1 MEVHMRVVI
10 IGAVAGGT
18 SAAAKAR
25 RNLEDA
31 EIVIYEKDSFISYS
45 GCSMPYFIGGVI
57 KDRDDL
63 SPRDPQFFK
72 SKYNVDVKIGHEVL
86 SIDSATKSIQV
97 KELSTGRIFT
107 DAYDKL
113 ILSTGAKAWVP
124 PIEGADLPH
133 VFTLRNL
140 TNMDHIVA
148 FVAEKNP
155 TNVVIIGTGFIGLEC
170 CENFVHLGMTVT
182 MIEKLPSVT
191 PNMDEDV
198 GLLIQDH
205 LTEKHVKVYTNAGT
219 AAIEPTQVRLEDGTV
234 IPAELVIVS
243 TGIKPEVALAK
254 EAGVELGPTG
264 AISVTPTMETSIPDI
279 YACGDCA
286 EHYHLITGKPVW
298 RPLGST
304 ANKTGRIAGDAA
316 TGGDLAFRG
325 ILGTGIFKVFDLSVA
340 MTGLT
345 ERDAIA
351 EGYDVEVCHNTK
363 SNKPEN
369 MGGQDMLIKAMADRS
384 TGKML
389 GAQIVGKDG
398 VDKRIDVFA
407 TALTYGALAEDLFH
421 LDLAYS
427 PPFSNTKDPVM
438 YTGMILDNAIRKGRK
453 LILPKEL
460 DKIKESGQKVQII
473 DTRVPTQYM
482 EDHLEDAISIPHE
495 QVRSVLSNEN
505 ELDKEALTVTYC
517 NKGVTGNAVQNI
529 LLNKGFKNVANLSGG
544 HKNYRNPKK
553 K

>member
-1 MEVHMRVVI
+1 MRIVV

-45 GCSMPYFIGGVI
+45 GCSMPYFIGGVLTN
-57 KDRDDL
+57 REEL
-63 SPRDPQFFK
+63 SPRDPQYFK
-72 SKYNVDVKIGHEVL
+72 EKYNVDVKIGHEVL
-86 SIDSATKSIQV
+86 TIDSATKSMQV
-97 KELSTGRIFT
+97 KELATDKIFT
-107 DAYDKL
+107 DYYDKL

-124 PIEGADLPH
+124 PIVGADLPH
-133 VFTLRNL
+133 VFTLRTL
-140 TNMDHIVA
+140 TNMDRIVA
-148 FVAEKNP
+148 FIAEKHPKNA
-155 TNVVIIGTGFIGLEC
+155 VIIGTGFVGLEC
-170 CENFVHLGMTVT
+170 CENFSHLGMAVT
-182 MIEKLPSVT
+182 MIEKLPHVT

-198 GLLIQDH
+198 SLLIQDH
-205 LTEKHVKVYTNAGT
+205 LAEKHIKVYTDAGT

-254 EAGVELGPTG
+254 AAGVELGPTG
-264 AISVTPTMETSIPDI
+264 AISVSPTMETSIPDI
-279 YACGDCA
+279 YACGDCS
-286 EHYHLITGKPVW
+286 EQYHVITGKPVW

-304 ANKTGRIAGDAA
+304 ANKTGRIAGDVAA
-316 TGGDLAFRG
+316 GGDSAFRG
-325 ILGTGIFKVFDLSVA
+325 VLGTGIFKVFDLAVA

-351 EGYDVEVCHNTK
+351 EGYDVEVCHNIK
-363 SNKPEN
+363 SSKPEN
-369 MGGQDMLIKAMADRS
+369 MGGQDMLIKAVADRA

-398 VDKRIDVFA
+398 VDKRIDVFV

-427 PPFSNTKDPVM
+427 PPFSNSKDPVM

-460 DKIKESGQKVQII
+460 TKVQESGQKVQII
-473 DTRVPTQYM
+473 DTRVANQYA

-495 QVRSVLSNEN
+495 KVREVIETSDT
-505 ELDKEALTVTYC
+505 LDKEALTVTYC
-517 NKGVTGNAVQNI
+517 NKGNTGNAVQNI

-544 HKNYRNPKK
+544 HKTFRQQKK

>member
-1 MEVHMRVVI
+1 MRIVV

-25 RNLEDA
+25 RNMEDA

-45 GCSMPYFIGGVI
+45 TCSMPYFISGVI
-57 KDRDDL
+57 PNREEL

-72 SKYNVDVKIGHEVL
+72 EKYNVDVKIGHEVL
-86 SIDSATKSIQV
+86 AIDAAAKSLQV
-97 KELSTGRIFT
+97 KELSTGKVFT
-107 DAYDKL
+107 DKYDKL

-124 PIEGADLPH
+124 PIIGADLPH
-133 VFTLRNL
+133 VFTLRTL
-140 TNMDHIVA
+140 SDMDRIVSFIA
-148 FVAEKNP
+148 KKHPKNA
-155 TNVVIIGTGFIGLEC
+155 VIIGTGFIGLEC
-170 CENFVHLGMTVT
+170 CENFSHLGMTVT

-198 GLLIQDH
+198 GVLIQDH
-205 LTEKHVKVYTNAGT
+205 LTEKQVKVYTNAGT
-219 AAIEPTQVRLEDGTV
+219 VAIEPAQVLLEDGTA

-243 TGIKPEVALAK
+243 TGIKPEVTLAK
-254 EAGVELGPTG
+254 AAGVELGPTG
-264 AISVTPTMETSIPDI
+264 AISVTPTMETSLPDI

-316 TGGDLAFRG
+316 TGGDLTFRG
-325 ILGTGIFKVFDLSVA
+325 ILGTGIFKVFDLTVA

-345 ERDAIA
+345 ERDALA
-351 EGYDVEVCHNTK
+351 EGYDIEICHNIK
-363 SNKPEN
+363 SSKPEN
-369 MGGQDMLIKAMADRS
+369 MGGQDMLIKAVADRAN
-384 TGKML
+384 GKML

-407 TALTYGALAEDLFH
+407 TAMTYGALAEDLFH

-453 LILPKEL
+453 LILPKAL
-460 DKIKESGQKVQII
+460 DKIKASEQKVQII
-473 DTRVPTQYM
+473 DTRVASQYA
-482 EDHLEDAISIPHE
+482 EGHLEDAISIPHE
-495 QVRSVLSNEN
+495 KVRSVLANEN
-505 ELDKEALTVTYC
+505 ELDKEAFTVTYC
-517 NKGVTGNAVQNI
+517 NKGITGNAVQNI
-529 LLNKGFKNVANLSGG
+529 LLNNGFKNVSNLSGG
-544 HKNYRNPKK
+544 HRNYKASKK
-553 K
+553 EKD

>member
-1 MEVHMRVVI
+1 MRIIV

-25 RNLEDA
+25 RNREDA

-45 GCSMPYFIGGVI
+45 SCSMPYYIGGMI
-57 KDRDDL
+57 QSRGDL
-63 SPRDPQFFK
+63 SPRDPLFFK
-72 SKYNVDVKIGHEVL
+72 EKYNVDVKIGHEVL
-86 SIDSATKSIQV
+86 SIDSANKSMQV
-97 KELSTGRIFT
+97 KELATGKIFADT
-107 DAYDKL
+107 YDKL

-124 PIEGADLPH
+124 PIVGADLPH
-133 VFTLRNL
+133 VFTLRTL

-148 FVAEKNP
+148 FIGAQRPKSA
-155 TNVVIIGTGFIGLEC
+155 VIIGTGFVGLEC
-170 CENFVHLGMTVT
+170 CENFTRLGMAVT
-182 MIEKLPSVT
+182 MVEKLPQLT
-191 PNMDEDV
+191 PGMDEDV
-198 GLLIQDH
+198 AMLIQEH
-205 LTEKHVKVYTNAGT
+205 LAEKQVKVFTAAGT

-234 IPAELVIVS
+234 IPAELVVVA
-243 TGIKPEVALAK
+243 TGIKPEVSLAK
-254 EAGVELGPTG
+254 AAGVELGPTG
-264 AISVTPTMETSIPDI
+264 AISVSPAMETSIQDI
-279 YACGDCA
+279 YACGDCS
-286 EHYHLITGKPVW
+286 EQYHLITGKPVW

-325 ILGTGIFKVFDLSVA
+325 ILGTGIFKVFDLAVA

-345 ERDAIA
+345 ERDAVA
-351 EGYDVEVCHNTK
+351 EGYDVEVCHNIK

-369 MGGQDMLIKAMADRS
+369 MGGQDMLIKAVADRA

-389 GAQIVGKDG
+389 GVQIVGRDG

-427 PPFSNTKDPVM
+427 PPFSNTKDPVL

-460 DKIKESGQKVQII
+460 AKVQASGQKVQII
-473 DTRVPTQYM
+473 DTRVPSQF
-482 EDHLEDAISIPHE
+482 EEGHLESAISIPHE
-495 QVRSVLSNEN
+495 TIRSVLANEN
-505 ELDKEALTVTYC
+505 GLDKETFTVTYC

-544 HKNYRNPKK
+544 HRSYRKPKDNHK
-553 K
+553 

>member
-1 MEVHMRVVI
+1 MRIVV

-45 GCSMPYFIGGVI
+45 GCSMPYFIGGVLTN
-57 KDRDDL
+57 REEL

-72 SKYNVDVKIGHEVL
+72 DKYNVDVKIGYEVL
-86 SIDSATKSIQV
+86 SIDSATKSMQV
-97 KELSTGRIFT
+97 KELATGKIFT
-107 DAYDKL
+107 DSYDKL

-124 PIEGADLPH
+124 PIVGADLPH
-133 VFTLRNL
+133 VFTLRTL
-140 TNMDHIVA
+140 TNMDQIVA
-148 FVAEKNP
+148 FIAAKHP
-155 TNVVIIGTGFIGLEC
+155 KNVVIIGTGFVGLEC
-170 CENFVHLGMTVT
+170 CENFSHLGMSVT
-182 MIEKLPSVT
+182 MIEKLPHVT
-191 PNMDEDV
+191 PNMDEDM

-205 LTEKHVKVYTNAGT
+205 LNEKHVKVYTGAGT

-254 EAGVELGPTG
+254 AAGVELGPTG
-264 AISVTPTMETSIPDI
+264 AISVSPTMETSITDI
-279 YACGDCA
+279 YACGDCS
-286 EHYHLITGKPVW
+286 EQYHVITGKPVW

-304 ANKTGRIAGDAA
+304 ANKTGRIAGDVAS
-316 TGGDLAFRG
+316 GGDSAFRG
-325 ILGTGIFKVFDLSVA
+325 VLGTGIFKVFDLAVA

-351 EGYDVEVCHNTK
+351 EGYDIEVCHNIK

-369 MGGQDMLIKAMADRS
+369 MGGQDMLIKAIADRA

-389 GAQIVGKDG
+389 GAQIIGKDG
-398 VDKRIDVFA
+398 VDKRIDVFV

-427 PPFSNTKDPVM
+427 PPFSNSKDPIM

-460 DKIKESGQKVQII
+460 AKVQESGQKVQII
-473 DTRVPTQYM
+473 DTRIPSQYA

-495 QVRSVLSNEN
+495 QVRSVLANEN

-517 NKGVTGNAVQNI
+517 NKGITGNAVQNI

-544 HKNYRNPKK
+544 HRNYRKPKK
-553 K
+553 